1 MHAVILA
8 GGRGIRLRPYTT
20 ALPKPLVPLGDDEV
34 MLDVILTQLA
44 RQGFTSVTLAIHHQG
59 HLIRAYVGSGEEWGL
74 QVDYSTETQP
84 LGTFGPLFELR
95 DRLPEHFLVMNGD
108 ILTDLPFGDLLA
120 EHASCDAPLTVATYV
135 TQHQVE
141 FGVLDL
147 RGEHIRGFTEKP
159 TLTYHVSMGVYAM
172 SRSLL
177 DHYQPGT
184 PCGVDELILDLI
196 DRQDYPACYPFTGL
210 WRDIGRPAD
219 YDAVN
224 ACYAQLRPLLLPDEL
239 VPHANGTPLPATNGV
254 TVPVTTWA
262 LPVTDGTTV
271 PVTNG
276 VPVPLTHG
284 VPVPVTNGVPV
295 PVTNGVSAPGRPRPL
310 APVAP

>member
-8 GGRGIRLRPYTT
+8 GGKGIRLRPYTT

-34 MLDVILTQLA
+34 MLDVIFTQLA

-59 HLIRAYVGSGEEWGL
+59 HLIRAYVGSGEDWGL
-74 QVDYSTETQP
+74 AVDYSTETQP
-84 LGTFGPLFELR
+84 LGTFGPLFELKE
-95 DRLPEHFLVMNGD
+95 RLPEHFLVMNGD
-108 ILTDLPFGDLLA
+108 ILTDLPFGELLT
-120 EHASCDAPLTVATYV
+120 EHVTSGAPLTVATYV
-135 TQHQVE
+135 TEHQVE

-159 TLTYHVSMGVYAM
+159 RLTYHVSMGVYAM

-196 DRQDYPACYPFTGL
+196 DRQDYPACYPYTGL

-219 YDAVN
+219 YDGVN
-224 ACYAQLRPLLLPDEL
+224 ACYAELRPLLLPEKL
-239 VPHANGTPLPATNGV
+239 VRPTNGSAVASTNGALTGATNGS
-254 TVPVTTWA
+254 A
-262 LPVTDGTTV
+262 
-271 PVTNG
+271 NG
-276 VPVPLTHG
+276 
-284 VPVPVTNGVPV
+284 
-295 PVTNGVSAPGRPRPL
+295 SAGGRPNGSAVTGPPVPL
-310 APVAP
+310 APVAT